1 MESVSREDLC
11 GVLMALQRFWPS
23 VSLLPRWGVSSSF
36 STPNAHTPPVIL
48 FLPACPGACPTPT
61 VPHLASSRY
70 SLCHLVR
77 PRAVD
82 TAMCYSASFPGRK
95 GSSPALAL
103 SSELPQQ
110 EEVIS
115 LKITL
120 PPPGS
125 ISLLTGSCEGY
136 IDPAFSPQLGT
147 TMKALPGCGLLCV
160 RWGLRWRRISVQFCF
175 LPQLHTRG
183 LPAELSQ
190 SLCPRVP
197 SLLQQACKSWTFKS
211 LKLPF

>member
-1 MESVSREDLC
+1 MLSKLPTAYFTEDMESVSREGLC

-82 TAMCYSASFPGRK
+82 TAMCYSASFSGRK
-95 GSSPALAL
+95 GSSPAAGSAAGRWPSVQSCL
-103 SSELPQQ
+103 SRRKS
-110 EEVIS
+110 S
-115 LKITL
+115 HWR
-120 PPPGS
+120 S
-125 ISLLTGSCEGY
+125 HSLLRA
-136 IDPAFSPQLGT
+136 AF
-147 TMKALPGCGLLCV
+147 LCWLVHV
-160 RWGLRWRRISVQFCF
+160 RD
-175 LPQLHTRG
+175 T
-183 LPAELSQ
+183 
-190 SLCPRVP
+190 
-197 SLLQQACKSWTFKS
+197 
-211 LKLPF
+211 